1 MPTVA
6 AWGVAALGAHGARED
21 RESAEEISDT
31 SKRQRS
37 ESQQFIEDQVE
48 QARGDLFKL
57 FPQAQESRR
66 LGAQAGLDLFG
77 EVIPQQ
83 LEAFQGGNVAAQ
95 QQLIQGL
102 PQFQNAILGQPT
114 NLNFQ
119 PTQLGAEFNVPQL
132 PAGVPFNATS

>member
-1 MPTVA
+1 MPV
-6 AWGVAALGAHGARED
+6 GIGLGAAAVFASKSD
-21 RESAEEISDT
+21 RKSAKESVKSQE
-31 SKRQRS
+31 RQRE
-37 ESQQFIEDQVE
+37 ESQQFIKDQVE
-48 QARGDLFKL
+48 QARGDLFRL

-83 LEAFQGGNVAAQ
+83 LQAFQGGNVAAQ
-95 QQLIQGL
+95 EALIQGL

-119 PTQLGAEFNVPQL
+119 PVQLGGELNVPNL
-132 PAGVPFNATS
+132 PPGINLNAAS